1 MLMPMLTE
9 ADPKVS
15 AEGWIDPLG
24 MYAIAD
30 ALAVR
35 MIPGVRERQTHPRFL
50 TSIAVSLSLCSE
62 FDEDVV
68 AADGVSKPWQ
78 VFEWYFV
85 EGMVRSTRDT
95 KLLRG
100 LPGQDKA
107 SRAIKDRVYP
117 RRHVSGVRSR
127 QFDVWLAIAAI
138 PVAGR
143 DSFGPHICD
152 RR

>member
-1 MLMPMLTE
+1 VLMPMLTE

-15 AEGWIDPLG
+15 AEGSIDPLG

-68 AADGVSKPWQ
+68 AADGVSEP
-78 VFEWYFV
+78 
-85 EGMVRSTRDT
+85 
-95 KLLRG
+95 
-100 LPGQDKA
+100 
-107 SRAIKDRVYP
+107 
-117 RRHVSGVRSR
+117 
-127 QFDVWLAIAAI
+127 
-138 PVAGR
+138 
-143 DSFGPHICD
+143 
-152 RR
+152 